1 MISTSK
7 VLCSATKEGNKK
19 KKKKKKKSGK
29 EG

>member
-7 VLCSATKEGNKK
+7 VLCSATKEG